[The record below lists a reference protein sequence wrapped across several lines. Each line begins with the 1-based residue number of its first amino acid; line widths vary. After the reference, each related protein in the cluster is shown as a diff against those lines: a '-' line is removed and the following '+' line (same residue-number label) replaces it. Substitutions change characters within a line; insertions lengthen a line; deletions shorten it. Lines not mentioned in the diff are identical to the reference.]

1 MNSIIEQML
10 SLHGSRTP
18 GEKKNGIKDVVQEII
33 LCGLSRAVRMPFLPH
48 PVTMDSRTH
57 QRMSGA
63 EPHISITA
71 APQVRAPGICR
82 GTCRVS

>member
-33 LCGLSRAVRMPFLPH
+33 LCGLSRAVLSEGGMLRSH
-48 PVTMDSRTH
+48 GRD
-57 QRMSGA
+57 G
-63 EPHISITA
+63 
-71 APQVRAPGICR
+71 
-82 GTCRVS
+82 